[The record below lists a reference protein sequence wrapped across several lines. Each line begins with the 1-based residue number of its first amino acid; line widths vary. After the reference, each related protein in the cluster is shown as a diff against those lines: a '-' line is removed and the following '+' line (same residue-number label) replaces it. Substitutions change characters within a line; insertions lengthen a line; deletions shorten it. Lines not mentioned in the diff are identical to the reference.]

1 MSLPALRGPDGVRQR
16 MQELQA
22 RMDSLNAKSRTTGA
36 NAFLP
41 NTPLEANAAP
51 GSFGATLQGAIG
63 NLGTGTRGEVIE
75 PLNPMGG
82 TLSATPVQPGVA
94 GAELKAMVQAAA
106 QRHGLDPRL
115 FDALVQQESA
125 YDPMARSHA
134 GAMGLTQLMPGTA
147 RMLGVTDPFDPA
159 QNLDGGA
166 RYLAQMLR
174 QFDGDTRLALA
185 AYNAGPGAVKRHGG
199 IPPFRETQNYVRRI
213 MGRLEG

>member
-22 RMDSLNAKSRTTGA
+22 RMDSLNAKSRTPAA

-41 NTPLEANAAP
+41 NTPLEANSAP

-63 NLGTGTRGEVIE
+63 NLGTGTRGEAVE

>member
-1 MSLPALRGPDGVRQR
+1 M
-16 MQELQA
+16 
-22 RMDSLNAKSRTTGA
+22 
-36 NAFLP
+36 
-41 NTPLEANAAP
+41 
-51 GSFGATLQGAIG
+51 
-63 NLGTGTRGEVIE
+63 IE